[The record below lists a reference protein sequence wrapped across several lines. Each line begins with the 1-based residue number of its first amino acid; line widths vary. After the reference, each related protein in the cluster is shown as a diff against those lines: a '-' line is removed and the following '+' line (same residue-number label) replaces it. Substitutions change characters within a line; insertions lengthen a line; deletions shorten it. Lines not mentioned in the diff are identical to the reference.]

1 MNPMAD
7 LDIFMA
13 VVKAGTI
20 AGAARELSLAPVS
33 VKKRLQRLE
42 RTMGVQL
49 VKRVNRELALTE
61 PGKELYHRLLVIFDD
76 LGKAIASVSGT
87 ETDISG
93 SLKVVSSLSIGKRR
107 IEGLVLAFSRLH
119 PRMVLQFHMEDKPV
133 DFIRDGYDVAITVG
147 PPTDSTMVARRLVI
161 NPAHVVAA
169 PDYLRERP
177 PLDSPADLKD
187 HTCLVLDAQGAF
199 RDGWPLRGE
208 GRQEI
213 VKVTPSLITDDSEVL
228 HQWLLDGLGVGIS
241 SDLEIR
247 PDLDAGRLVKVM
259 KGYRLPNMDFY
270 IIYAGRKN
278 LPSRTRIFVEFIEE
292 NIISS

>member
-33 VKKRLQRLE
+33 VKKRLHRLE

-107 IEGLVLAFSRLH
+107 VEGLVLAFSRLH

-187 HTCLVLDAQGAF
+187 HACLVLDAQGAF

>member
-1 MNPMAD
+1 MAD

-119 PRMVLQFHMEDKPV
+119 PRMV
-133 DFIRDGYDVAITVG
+133 
-147 PPTDSTMVARRLVI
+147 
-161 NPAHVVAA
+161 
-169 PDYLRERP
+169 
-177 PLDSPADLKD
+177 
-187 HTCLVLDAQGAF
+187 
-199 RDGWPLRGE
+199 
-208 GRQEI
+208 
-213 VKVTPSLITDDSEVL
+213 
-228 HQWLLDGLGVGIS
+228 
-241 SDLEIR
+241 
-247 PDLDAGRLVKVM
+247 
-259 KGYRLPNMDFY
+259 
-270 IIYAGRKN
+270 
-278 LPSRTRIFVEFIEE
+278 
-292 NIISS
+292 

>member
-33 VKKRLQRLE
+33 VKKRLHRLE

-49 VKRVNRELALTE
+49 IKRVNRELALTA

-76 LGKAIASVSGT
+76 LHKAIMSVSGT
-87 ETDISG
+87 ENDISG
-93 SLKVVSSLSIGKRR
+93 SLKVVTSLAIGKRR
-107 IEGLVLAFSRLH
+107 VEHLVLAFSQQH
-119 PRMVLQFHMEDKPV
+119 PRMVIHFHMEDKPV

-147 PPTDSTMVARRLVI
+147 PPTDSTMVARRLII
-161 NPAHVVAA
+161 NPAHMVAS

-177 PLDSPADLKD
+177 PLESPADLKD
-187 HTCLVLDAQGAF
+187 HACLVLDAQGAF

-213 VKVTPSLITDDSEVL
+213 VKVAPSLITDDSEVL

-241 SDLEIR
+241 SELEVR
-247 PDLDAGRLVKVM
+247 QDMESGRLVKVLP
-259 KGYRLPNMDFY
+259 GYRLPNMDFY
-270 IIYAGRKN
+270 IVYAGRKN
-278 LPSRTRIFVEFIEE
+278 LPSRTRVFVEFIEE
-292 NIISS
+292 HIIDA